1 MMGLVIGIT
10 KNVDLP
16 YDEGESA
23 VIRKLS
29 HRKLADAAA
38 KQQSQGIGFMRELG
52 AELLQALK
60 NEDAQKIDRL
70 QKTQEASLSN
80 YHRDTILERGIV
92 SWTLTPGI
100 GDTNRSEVIGE
111 LDEPT
116 AAFLAERIFEFSR
129 PETED
134 EAGEG
139 LGASSNSSSKT
150 ERM

>member
-1 MMGLVIGIT
+1 MGLVIGIT
-10 KNVDLP
+10 RSIDLP
-16 YDEGESA
+16 DDEGESA

-29 HRKLADAAA
+29 HRKLSDAAT

-52 AELLQALK
+52 AELMSALR
-60 NEDAQKIDRL
+60 NEDADKLDRI

-80 YHRDTILERGIV
+80 YHRDTLLEKGVV

-100 GDTNRSEVIGE
+100 GDTNRTEVLGE

-116 AAFLAERIFEFSR
+116 AAFLAQEIFEFSR

-134 EAGEG
+134 EAGNG
-139 LGASSNSSSKT
+139 QGGS
-150 ERM
+150 

>member
-1 MMGLVIGIT
+1 MGLVIGIT
-10 KNVDLP
+10 KSVDLP
-16 YDEGESA
+16 NDEGESA

-29 HRKLADAAA
+29 HRKLAEAAT

-52 AELLQALK
+52 AELMKALK
-60 NEDAQKIDRL
+60 NEDSQKIDRL

-80 YHRDTILERGIV
+80 YHRDTILEKGVV

-100 GDTNRSEVIGE
+100 GDTNRTEVLGE

-116 AAFLAERIFEFSR
+116 AAFLAEQIFQFSR

-134 EAGEG
+134 EAGNEPG
-139 LGASSNSSSKT
+139 GS
-150 ERM
+150 

>member
-1 MMGLVIGIT
+1 MGLVIGIT
-10 KNVDLP
+10 RSVDLP
-16 YDEGESA
+16 NDDGESA

-29 HRKLADAAA
+29 HRKLAEAAT

-52 AELLQALK
+52 AELMQALK
-60 NEDAQKIDRL
+60 NEDSQKIERL

-80 YHRDTILERGIV
+80 YHRDTILEKGVV

-100 GDTNRSEVIGE
+100 GDTNRSEVLGE

-116 AAFLAERIFEFSR
+116 AAFLAEQIFQFSR

-134 EAGEG
+134 EVGNG
-139 LGASSNSSSKT
+139 HGGS
-150 ERM
+150 

>member
-1 MMGLVIGIT
+1 MGLVIGMT
-10 KNVDLP
+10 RSVDLP
-16 YDEGESA
+16 DDEGESA

-29 HRKLADAAA
+29 HRKLAEAAT

-52 AELLQALK
+52 AELMKALK
-60 NEDAQKIDRL
+60 NEDSQKIDRL

-80 YHRDTILERGIV
+80 YHRDTILEKGVV

-100 GDTNRSEVIGE
+100 GDTNRTEVLGE

-116 AAFLAERIFEFSR
+116 AAFLAEQIFQFSR

-134 EAGEG
+134 EAGNEPG
-139 LGASSNSSSKT
+139 GS
-150 ERM
+150 

>member
-1 MMGLVIGIT
+1 MGLVIGIT
-10 KNVDLP
+10 RSVDLP
-16 YDEGESA
+16 NDDGESA

-29 HRKLADAAA
+29 HRKLAEASS

-52 AELLQALK
+52 AELMKALK
-60 NEDAQKIDRL
+60 NEDSQKIDRL

-80 YHRDTILERGIV
+80 YHRDTILEKGIV

-116 AAFLAERIFEFSR
+116 AAFLAEAIFTFSR

-134 EAGEG
+134 EAGNEQSG
-139 LGASSNSSSKT
+139 S
-150 ERM
+150 

>member
-1 MMGLVIGIT
+1 MT
-10 KNVDLP
+10 RSVDLP
-16 YDEGESA
+16 DDEGESA

-29 HRKLADAAA
+29 HRKLAEAAT

-52 AELLQALK
+52 AELMKALK
-60 NEDAQKIDRL
+60 NEDSQKIDRL

-80 YHRDTILERGIV
+80 YHRDTILEKGVV

-100 GDTNRSEVIGE
+100 GDTNRTEVLGE

-116 AAFLAERIFEFSR
+116 AAFLAEQIFQFSR

-134 EAGEG
+134 EAGNG
-139 LGASSNSSSKT
+139 QGGS
-150 ERM
+150 

>member
-1 MMGLVIGIT
+1 MGLVIGMT
-10 KNVDLP
+10 RSVDLP
-16 YDEGESA
+16 DDEGESA

-29 HRKLADAAA
+29 HRKLAEAAT

-52 AELLQALK
+52 AELMKALK
-60 NEDAQKIDRL
+60 NEDSQKIDRL

-80 YHRDTILERGIV
+80 YHRDTILEKGVV

-100 GDTNRSEVIGE
+100 GDTNRTEVLGE

-116 AAFLAERIFEFSR
+116 AAFLAEQIFQFSR

-134 EAGEG
+134 EAGNG
-139 LGASSNSSSKT
+139 QGGS
-150 ERM
+150 

>member
-1 MMGLVIGIT
+1 MT
-10 KNVDLP
+10 RSVDLP
-16 YDEGESA
+16 DDEGESA

-29 HRKLADAAA
+29 HRKLAEAAT

-52 AELLQALK
+52 AELMKALK
-60 NEDAQKIDRL
+60 NEDSQKIDRL

-80 YHRDTILERGIV
+80 YHRDTILEKGVV

-100 GDTNRSEVIGE
+100 GDTNRTEVLGE

-116 AAFLAERIFEFSR
+116 AAFLAEQIFQFSR

-134 EAGEG
+134 EAGNEPG
-139 LGASSNSSSKT
+139 GS
-150 ERM
+150 